1 MTRDEF
7 DGPAELLDRL
17 WPGDFTDKDAT
28 AYHFVLDDFSADA
41 VMSALRAVCKSGQK
55 FRPAASELVAVLTPE
70 RAAHPTFGEMFTL
83 LFGPR
88 GALTARGVDGVRAR
102 LADMHP
108 LIAAFAERS
117 GIQRL
122 KELPVHDL
130 DDGHWRKDELARE
143 WNAHVEAC
151 ERRGVAAV
159 ASDGGTSELRKLDPL
174 AALGIG
180 GRPELGA

>member
-7 DGPAELLDRL
+7 EGPAELLDRL
-17 WPGDFTDKDAT
+17 WPGEFTDKDAT
-28 AYHFVLDDFSADA
+28 AYYFVLDDFSADA

-70 RAAHPTFGEMFTL
+70 RAAQPTFGEMFQL

-88 GALTARGVDGVRAR
+88 GALTARGVDGTRAR

-108 LIAAFAERS
+108 LVAAFAERS

-130 DDGHWRKDELARE
+130 DEGHWRKDDLERE

-159 ASDGGTSELRKLDPL
+159 AAGGGSGDLRKFDPL

-180 GRPELGA
+180 QGPQINP